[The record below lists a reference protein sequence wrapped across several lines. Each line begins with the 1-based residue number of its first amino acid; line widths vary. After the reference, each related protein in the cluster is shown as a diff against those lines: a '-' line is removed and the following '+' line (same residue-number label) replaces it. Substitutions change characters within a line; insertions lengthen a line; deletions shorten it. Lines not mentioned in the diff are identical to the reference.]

1 ILNDTQIINLVQNE
15 EVPTT
20 EDNTDNEE
28 ELTPKVLPKEAFDA
42 IKKVILFYE
51 QQPIDN
57 SCKMEDLKR
66 FRYYASDLKF
76 RYINSLQQKSIDN
89 YFSYS

>member
-1 ILNDTQIINLVQNE
+1 MNYINDEISPHTEEILNDTQIINLVQNE
-15 EVPTT
+15 E
-20 EDNTDNEE
+20 
-28 ELTPKVLPKEAFDA
+28 
-42 IKKVILFYE
+42 VILFYE